1 MGDGKALITLL
12 NDYQPY
18 SKKVGTHNQGVY
30 RLFGHNL
37 GIISNFPSRDPD
49 ARMPRKKLKLLVT
62 GIFIKWIKLIII
74 DKMIV

>member
-1 MGDGKALITLL
+1 MGKVLITLL

-18 SKKVGTHNQGVY
+18 TKKLGTPTIKESID
-30 RLFGHNL
+30 NL

-74 DKMIV
+74 DKIIV